1 MPIVTLVPDG
11 RNHPLP
17 DADAIATGRELVATG
32 ALALRRT
39 GDLFL
44 LRILAQQATQ
54 AGLSVLGT
62 QLSFTIGFVSLKGV
76 W

>member
-1 MPIVTLVPDG
+1 
-11 RNHPLP
+11 
-17 DADAIATGRELVATG
+17 
-32 ALALRRT
+32 LALRRT

-62 QLSFTIGFVSLKGV
+62 RLSFTIGFVSLNGG